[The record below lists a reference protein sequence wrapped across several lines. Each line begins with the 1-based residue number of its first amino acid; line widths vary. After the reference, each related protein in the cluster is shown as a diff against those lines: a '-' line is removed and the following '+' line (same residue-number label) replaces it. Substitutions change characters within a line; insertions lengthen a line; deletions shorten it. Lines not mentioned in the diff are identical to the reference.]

1 MTRRLDGGFTLVEV
15 LVALMIVAIGLA
27 ALMTT
32 VSGAANAS
40 GYLRDKALAQWIAMN
55 RIAEVRLNL
64 QKFGQNSD
72 KGEVDYAN
80 RHWHYDTRYYDTS
93 FPSMR
98 RIVVRVWAGK
108 ADEKGSPLAEATG
121 FLGTALTTPG
131 GSNVDWTQGSVP
143 SPTTTAQPPGA
154 PGGAGAAQAPTVV
167 TPQTP

>member
-1 MTRRLDGGFTLVEV
+1 MTRRRDRGFTLIEV

-40 GYLRDKALAQWIAMN
+40 GYLRDKTIAQWIAMN
-55 RIAEVRLNL
+55 RIVEGRLNL

-72 KGEVDYAN
+72 KGELDYAN

-98 RIVVRVWAGK
+98 RVVVRVWAGK
-108 ADEKGSPLAEATG
+108 PDAKGNPLAEATG
-121 FLGTALTTPG
+121 FLGSALTLPG

-143 SPTTTAQPPGA
+143 LSTTQPAAGL
-154 PGGAGAAQAPTVV
+154 PGGAGAAQTPPVVRPT
-167 TPQTP
+167 P